1 MLLSL
6 DVAYA
11 TAHMNRT
18 QSDLKAPFP
27 GVGSRASLIRRH
39 FFLAAAGAFLVLML
53 LLGGLKLLAGEKEP
67 QGAGGPGGGGGGR
80 APAVTLVAATQ
91 RPFTERIEVLG
102 VAKGRQ
108 SVTITS
114 DATELVTAVR
124 FTDGQ
129 TVSRGQTLVELKAN
143 EQDAGVAE
151 ARARLNQAQREYD
164 RWNTL
169 AQRGVAPRATVE
181 QYRAAL
187 ETARASMNAAQ
198 ARKLDRVIRAPFS
211 GVVGLSDVAPGAL
224 IAPGSPIVSLDD
236 LSVIR
241 VDFDVPD
248 RYLSVLREGS
258 PISARPDAYPDT
270 VFHGR
275 IAELDTRVNTNTRA
289 IRARAEF
296 PNGSRQIKPGMMVR
310 VGVEH
315 GSRIGVAVPESA
327 VQYEGDQ
334 AFVFV
339 IAQGPRGMTASKRA
353 VVAGSNDA
361 GMVEIRQGLRAG
373 ERVVGD
379 GLNRVQ
385 DGQLVKAAG
394 AGPSARAKAPG

>member
-1 MLLSL
+1 M
-6 DVAYA
+6 
-11 TAHMNRT
+11 
-18 QSDLKAPFP
+18 
-27 GVGSRASLIRRH
+27 IRRH
-39 FFLAAAGAFLVLML
+39 FFLVAAAAFLVLML
-53 LLGGLKLLAGEKEP
+53 LGGGLKLLAGDKGP
-67 QGAGGPGGGGGGR
+67 QAQGGPGGGG
-80 APAVTLVAATQ
+80 PTPSVSQVVAVQ

-114 DATELVTAVR
+114 DSTELVTAVR
-124 FTDGQ
+124 FRDGQ
-129 TVSRGQTLVELKAN
+129 AVSRGQVLVELKAT

-151 ARARLNQAQREYD
+151 ARARLDQAQRDYE
-164 RWNTL
+164 RWKTL
-169 AQRGVAPRATVE
+169 ADRGVAPKATAE
-181 QYRAAL
+181 QYRAAY
-187 ETARASMNAAQ
+187 ETARAALNAAQ

-248 RYLSVLREGS
+248 RYVSVLRPGS

-270 VFHGR
+270 VLSGR
-275 IAELDTRVNTNTRA
+275 IAELDTRVNTTTRA

-296 PNGSRQIKPGMMVR
+296 PNGGRLIKPGMMVR

-315 GSRIGVAVPESA
+315 GARTGVAVPEPA
-327 VQYEGDQ
+327 VQYEADQ
-334 AFVFV
+334 AYVFV
-339 IAQGPRGMTASKRA
+339 IAQGPRGLAARKRP
-353 VVAGSNDA
+353 VVAGVND
-361 GMVEIRQGLRAG
+361 GGFVEILSGLQAG
-373 ERVVGD
+373 EKVVAD

-385 DGQLVKAAG
+385 DGRPVRI
-394 AGPSARAKAPG
+394 ARRGG

>member
-1 MLLSL
+1 
-6 DVAYA
+6 
-11 TAHMNRT
+11 
-18 QSDLKAPFP
+18 
-27 GVGSRASLIRRH
+27 LIRRH

-53 LLGGLKLLAGEKEP
+53 LLGGIKLLAGEKEP
-67 QGAGGPGGGGGGR
+67 GQGGPGGGGGGR
-80 APAVTLVAATQ
+80 PPAVTAVAAAQ
-91 RPFTERIEVLG
+91 RPFTDRVEVLG

-114 DATELVTAVR
+114 DAAELVTAVR
-124 FTDGQ
+124 FRDGQ
-129 TVSRGQTLVELKAN
+129 AVSKGQTLVELKAG
-143 EQDAGVAE
+143 EQAAGVAE
-151 ARARLNQAQREYD
+151 ARAKVVQAQQDYS

-169 AQRGVAPRATVE
+169 AQKGFASKASLD

-187 ETARASMNAAQ
+187 DTARASLNAAE
-198 ARKLDRVIRAPFS
+198 ARQGDRVIRAPFS

-248 RYLSVLREGS
+248 RYLSMLRPGA
-258 PISARPDAYPDT
+258 PISARLDAFPD
-270 VFHGR
+270 VVLNGR

-296 PNGSRQIKPGMMVR
+296 ANAGRLIRPGMMVR
-310 VGVEH
+310 VSLEH
-315 GSRIGVAVPESA
+315 GARVGVAVPESA

-334 AFVFV
+334 AFVFA
-339 IAQGPRGMTASKRA
+339 ITPGPKGMSAKKRP
-353 VVAGSNDA
+353 VVTGMNDA
-361 GMVEIRQGLRAG
+361 GFVEIRSGLRVG
-373 ERVVGD
+373 ERVVAD

-385 DGQLVKAAG
+385 DGRPVSIAG
-394 AGPSARAKAPG
+394 APRQKDG

>member
-1 MLLSL
+1 
-6 DVAYA
+6 
-11 TAHMNRT
+11 
-18 QSDLKAPFP
+18 
-27 GVGSRASLIRRH
+27 LIRQH

-53 LLGGLKLLAGEKEP
+53 LLGGIKLLAGEKEP
-67 QGAGGPGGGGGGR
+67 GQGGPGGGGGGR
-80 APAVTLVAATQ
+80 PPAVTAVAAAQ
-91 RPFTERIEVLG
+91 RPFTDRVEVLG

-114 DATELVTAVR
+114 DAAELVTAVR
-124 FTDGQ
+124 FRDGQ
-129 TVSRGQTLVELKAN
+129 AVSKGQTLVELKAN

-151 ARARLNQAQREYD
+151 ARARLNQAQRDYD

-169 AQRGVAPRATVE
+169 AQRGVAPKATAE

-187 ETARASMNAAQ
+187 ETARASLNAAT

-248 RYLSVLREGS
+248 RYLSMLRPGA
-258 PISARPDAYPDT
+258 PISARLDAFPD
-270 VFHGR
+270 VVLNGR
-275 IAELDTRVNTNTRA
+275 VAELDTRVNTNTRA

-296 PNGSRQIKPGMMVR
+296 ANGGRLIRPGMMVR
-310 VGVEH
+310 VSLEH
-315 GSRIGVAVPESA
+315 GARVGVAVPESA

-334 AFVFV
+334 AFVFA
-339 IAQGPRGMTASKRA
+339 IAPGPKGMSAKKRP
-353 VVAGSNDA
+353 VVTGMNDA
-361 GMVEIRQGLRAG
+361 GFVEIRSGLRIG
-373 ERVVGD
+373 ERVVAD

-385 DGQLVKAAG
+385 DGRPVSIAG
-394 AGPSARAKAPG
+394 APRKKAG